1 MKKKKIFRLLIVLLL
16 VITLTGCAKTLTD
29 KDKKP
34 VKNTV
39 TGQNLTKN
47 ILCKPHAE
55 KTIKLYEKNKV
66 KIDKLPECKDLKIN
80 SGNYEGLWTT
90 FFVKPLAFIIV
101 LLGTKIGN
109 YAVSL
114 IIVSILIRLVVFPLT
129 KKTAMQSEMM
139 KKAQPELNRI
149 QNKYKN
155 KSQDKDAMMKQS
167 QEMMAVYK
175 KYNISPMGGCLF
187 AFIQLPLFIAFF
199 EAVQRTPAIF
209 EDTFLKLQLGTTPI
223 VGISGSNWYAY
234 LILMLLIAASTFYSS
249 TMTMKDTPNMDGN
262 NSMKNMPIIMSIMII
277 IMGLYMPS
285 ALGIY
290 WITTNLFTIG
300 QNILVK
306 RSKEVNGKKKV

>member
-1 MKKKKIFRLLIVLLL
+1 MERK
-16 VITLTGCAKTLTD
+16 
-29 KDKKP
+29 
-34 VKNTV
+34 
-39 TGQNLTKN
+39 
-47 ILCKPHAE
+47 
-55 KTIKLYEKNKV
+55 
-66 KIDKLPECKDLKIN
+66 
-80 SGNYEGLWTT
+80 
-90 FFVKPLAFIIV
+90 
-101 LLGTKIGN
+101 
-109 YAVSL
+109 
-114 IIVSILIRLVVFPLT
+114 
-129 KKTAMQSEMM
+129 
-139 KKAQPELNRI
+139 NRI

-223 VGISGSNWYAY
+223 VGISGNNWYAY
-234 LILMLLIAASTFYSS
+234 LILMLLIAASTFYSF
-249 TMTMKDTPNMDGN
+249 TMTMKDTPSMDGN